1 MAHLHAQPSEVVRQ
15 RVLPIA
21 TALVEDR
28 HRDALIRVRCR
39 GREEG
44 DWVCQQPL
52 GSLGLCILVLAVAVG
67 CEGTFRAI
75 ESRVLLDSTG
85 RASRDASGHSLLRD
99 MRKDAPPYCAYEP

>member
-1 MAHLHAQPSEVVRQ
+1 MPY
-15 RVLPIA
+15 
-21 TALVEDR
+21 
-28 HRDALIRVRCR
+28 

-67 CEGTFRAI
+67 CEGTFHAI

-99 MRKDAPPYCAYEP
+99 MRKDVRRRIVLTSLNAGSLTSLGTVGAGVGAHM